1 MNEAHFPISILLRE
15 TIRKQ
20 TKLSTPVRIQNH
32 MKVDKNILLM
42 KVFLNSQCD
51 TAKLFGGK
59 YKSSSSR
66 SQIFFVVGALKILHI
81 SQE

>member
-1 MNEAHFPISILLRE
+1 MNEALFPISILLRE

-20 TKLSTPVRIQNH
+20 IKLSTPVRIQNH
-32 MKVDKNILLM
+32 IKVDHNILLM

-59 YKSSSSR
+59 YKSSKAVVR
-66 SQIFFVVGALKILHI
+66 S
-81 SQE
+81 